1 MSVGLSIDFGTSNT
15 RAAVW
20 DESEGAARPLLIPDI
35 SMIALQESSDGA
47 ISEVPFIPSLICY
60 DGRHT
65 WIGKQVLD
73 RGLSTS
79 AATFRWMKRYI
90 ANRLDLPRKI
100 GGRSV
105 RYSEAGRDYL
115 VHCIAH
121 ALAATGMEEVE
132 AAFTLPVEAFEHYQE
147 WLSQVCERA
156 GLGRFRFIDEASAAA
171 MGYGL
176 SSQSGQVC
184 MVFDFGGGTLDVS
197 IVRMDEK
204 RGGYRKCHVLG
215 KGGADIGGATIDQWL
230 YRDFLARNKKSAEQA
245 SHISASILNALQQA
259 KESLTSLESVDIEIQ
274 DPETGE
280 PLAARYSRSSL
291 EDLMEERGMFE
302 TINRAM
308 DRALFDAVERGYSAD
323 SIEHVLL
330 VGGASLMPCV
340 RRAVRQRFGARVR
353 SHRPLDAVALG
364 AAAFVGGV
372 ELYDHVQHEYALRYY
387 NRPKG
392 KHEFLTIVE
401 SGTPYP
407 SKGPVRQVT
416 ICASYDGQ
424 EYLGLE
430 VYEISPEDGVHTGS
444 SAKFDLIFD
453 PSGAVQFRE
462 REPHD
467 EAARYFWI
475 NEKCPSF
482 VHADPSALRGEKRF
496 PVSFTID
503 AHKRL
508 CVTVRD
514 LRTGRML
521 MKDEPLIKLR

>member
-1 MSVGLSIDFGTSNT
+1 MPVGLSVDFGTSNT
-15 RAAVW
+15 RVAVW
-20 DESEGAARPLLIPDI
+20 DESEGAARPLFIPDI
-35 SMIALQESSDGA
+35 SMTAVQTSCDGA
-47 ISEVPFIPSLICY
+47 ISEVPFIPSLISY
-60 DGRHT
+60 DGKHT
-65 WIGKQVLD
+65 WIGKQVVD

-79 AATFRWMKRYI
+79 TATFRWMKRYI
-90 ANRLDLPRKI
+90 ANRLDLPRKV

-115 VHCIAH
+115 LHCIAH
-121 ALAATGMEEVE
+121 ALAAAEIEDVE

-156 GLGRFRFIDEASAAA
+156 GLTRFRFIDEASAAA
-171 MGYGL
+171 LGYGL
-176 SSQSGQVC
+176 RSQSGQVC

-204 RGGYRKCHVLG
+204 GEGYRECHVLG
-215 KGGADIGGATIDQWL
+215 KGGADVGGATIDQWL
-230 YRDFLARNKKSAEQA
+230 YRDFLAKNKTSVEQA
-245 SHISASILNALQQA
+245 SRFSGSILNALQQA
-259 KESLTSLESVDIEIQ
+259 KESLTSLERIDVEIQ
-274 DPETGE
+274 DPQTGE
-280 PLAARYSRSSL
+280 RLAAQYSRSSL
-291 EDLMEERGMFE
+291 EDLMEERGLFE
-302 TINRAM
+302 TINRAL
-308 DRALFDAVERGYSAD
+308 DRALFDAAERGYSAD

-340 RRAVRQRFGARVR
+340 RRSVRQRFGARVR

-372 ELYDHVQHEYALRYY
+372 ELYDYVQHEYALRYY

-430 VYEISPEDGVHTGS
+430 VYEISPEDGSHSGS
-444 SAKFDLIFD
+444 GAKFDLIFD
-453 PSGAVQFRE
+453 PSGGVQFRE
-462 REPHD
+462 REARD
-467 EAARYFWI
+467 ETVRYFWI
-475 NEKCPSF
+475 
-482 VHADPSALRGEKRF
+482 
-496 PVSFTID
+496 
-503 AHKRL
+503 
-508 CVTVRD
+508 
-514 LRTGRML
+514 
-521 MKDEPLIKLR
+521 